1 MLLAFDTSSAA
12 VTVAVADPLTGA
24 VVASSTTVDA
34 LRHGELL
41 APAIAAALSEAGC
54 TARDL
59 TRIAVGVG
67 PGPFT
72 GLRVGLVTARTMAD
86 VLGIE
91 VAGVCSLDILA
102 HQSPLQL
109 PVAVATDARRKEIY
123 WALYDGPAPDG
134 SRRRLEGPAVDKPA
148 AAAHVL
154 AGLPVI
160 GRGAV
165 LYGDLLGI
173 PADAVTNNTPPT
185 GASPSPQSGA
195 DGRGAADTSG
205 GFASPTTSAAGDGLG
220 AAPSSPSPRSEA
232 VATSA
237 AGDGLAAAPSS
248 PSPQSVSEYPSAEV
262 LARGVALGI
271 LEVVAPDPLY
281 LRRPDVTLSGGPK
294 SVLTK

>member
-12 VTVAVADPLTGA
+12 VTVALADPVTGA
-24 VVASSTTVDA
+24 TIASSSTVDA

-41 APAIAAALSEAGC
+41 APAIAEAMATAGC
-54 TARDL
+54 SPRDL

-102 HQSPLQL
+102 RQSSLGL

-123 WALYDGPAPDG
+123 WSLYDGPAADG
-134 SRRRLEGPAVDKPA
+134 SRRRLEGPAVDRPA
-148 AAAHVL
+148 DVAHVL

-165 LYGDLLGI
+165 LYGEALGLE
-173 PADAVTNNTPPT
+173 
-185 GASPSPQSGA
+185 
-195 DGRGAADTSG
+195 TS
-205 GFASPTTSAAGDGLG
+205 D
-220 AAPSSPSPRSEA
+220 
-232 VATSA
+232 VI
-237 AGDGLAAAPSS
+237 
-248 PSPQSVSEYPSAEV
+248 EYPSAEV
-262 LARGVALGI
+262 LALGVATGTLQ
-271 LEVVAPDPLY
+271 LVAPDPLY
-281 LRRPDVTLSGGPK
+281 LRRPDVTMSGGPK
-294 SVLTK
+294 SVLPK